1 MKRSTLFIV
10 LAVIA
15 VMLIAWVGCTT
26 KAATEAPVAAAPA
39 ADGVSLAAIVTK
51 WEGSGHADATS
62 EAFTHWNE
70 DEPAEVPPTCAKCH
84 TTDGARDYFGA
95 DGTEAGK
102 VDAAHQINDPVSCI
116 ACHSTAVAAM
126 TSVKLPSGAVLKDT
140 GVNTAC
146 STCHSG
152 MGSSTAVKAKIEGLA
167 EDEVIAD
174 STMMGAHY
182 FHAAATHAG
191 SDGYSGFEYANKA
204 YYATFQHAD
213 AVNTC
218 TECHDPHSTHMQ
230 EPPAGQASLCS
241 SCHAGVNSYADYK
254 TVSMSKVDYDGN
266 GTVEPVYNEIEG
278 MKALLIKALSG
289 YSGAVA
295 GKTFGFNPA
304 AYPYAY
310 IDTNADG
317 TLSEEESAF
326 PNQFKGF
333 TPRMLKAAYNL
344 MFVAKE
350 PGAYVH
356 NPKYAV
362 QLLFDSIEDLSA
374 QSGVSISGLKR
385 P

>member
-1 MKRSTLFIV
+1 MKKSTFFIV

-26 KAATEAPVAAAPA
+26 KATVDAGPTVTDIAA
-39 ADGVSLAAIVTK
+39 K
-51 WEGSGHADATS
+51 WEGSGHADAAA
-62 EAFTHWNE
+62 EAFVHWNE
-70 DEPAEVPPTCAKCH
+70 DEPAEIPPTCAKCH
-84 TTDGARDYFGA
+84 STDGARDYFGA

-102 VDAAHQINDPVSCI
+102 VDAPAQINDPISCT

-126 TSVKLPSGAVLKDT
+126 TSVTLPSGAVLNDT
-140 GVNTAC
+140 GADTAC

-152 MGSSTAVKAKIEGLA
+152 MGSSTQVKTKVEGLP

-182 FHAAATHAG
+182 FAAAATHAG
-191 SDGYSGFEYANKA
+191 SEGYSGFQYDGKT
-204 YYATFQHAD
+204 YVGTFEHAES
-213 AVNTC
+213 VNSC
-218 TECHDPHSTHMQ
+218 TECHDPHSTHLQ
-230 EPPAGQASLCS
+230 DPPEGQATICAA
-241 SCHAGVNSYADYK
+241 CHADVKGYADYK
-254 TVSMSKVDYDGN
+254 TVSMSKVDFDGN
-266 GTVEPVYNEIEG
+266 GKVEPIYNEIEG
-278 MKALLIKALSG
+278 MKAILIKALGG
-289 YSGAVA
+289 YSGKVA

-304 AYPYAY
+304 AYPYSF

-344 MFVAKE
+344 MFVTKD

-356 NPKYAV
+356 NPKYAL
-362 QLLFDSIEDLSA
+362 QLMYDSIEDLSA
-374 QSGVSISGLKR
+374 QSGVTTAGLIR